1 MILVTGA
8 TGMFGGRVAHGL
20 LEAGQPVRAMV
31 RDPAKASELESA
43 GAELAVA
50 DMDKPETLPPAL
62 EGVDRVFLVSPMDD
76 RIEARET
83 AVTAAARDAGVDLV
97 VKLYGAVKHHG
108 DALDALHRASI
119 DALRTSGLRWA
130 LVSPNSV
137 METSLL
143 SWAEPIKQ
151 TGSIFGSA
159 GDGKVGL
166 IAADDAAA
174 SAVAVLAGEP
184 DNERNYEVTGPEAL
198 SSPEMAAAL
207 SKALG
212 KTITY
217 NDMSD
222 DDLRDLL
229 VKYAGMTPEQADI
242 GVILHYQAWRRGDA
256 ALVTNTVE
264 ELTGRKPVSID
275 EWLAR
280 NVGAFR

>member
-8 TGMFGGRVAHGL
+8 TGMFGGRIARGL
-20 LEAGQPVRAMV
+20 LDANQPVRALV
-31 RDPAKASELESA
+31 RDPAKAADLKDG

-50 DMDKPETLPPAL
+50 DMDRPETLAPAL
-62 EGVDRVFLVSPMDD
+62 EGIDRVFLVSPMDEQ
-76 RIEARET
+76 IEARET
-83 AVTAAARDAGVDLV
+83 AVTAAAKDAGVDLV

-108 DALDALHRASI
+108 DALDAQHRASI
-119 DALRTSGLRWA
+119 DALKASGLQWA
-130 LVSPNSV
+130 LLSPNSV

-151 TGSIFGSA
+151 MSAVFGSA

-174 SAVAVLAGEP
+174 SGVALLAGEV
-184 DNERNYEVTGPEAL
+184 ERGRNYEVTGPEAVT
-198 SSPEMAAAL
+198 SAQMAQAL
-207 SKALG
+207 SKAVG
-212 KTITY
+212 KTIAY

-229 VKYAGMTPEQADI
+229 VKYAGMTPEQADL

-256 ALVTNTVE
+256 ELVTGTVK
-264 ELTGRKPVSID
+264 ELTGHDPMTL
-275 EWLAR
+275 EAWCAA
-280 NVGAFR
+280 NAAAFQ

>member
-8 TGMFGGRVAHGL
+8 TGMFGGRVVRGL
-20 LEAGQPVRAMV
+20 LEAGQPVRALV
-31 RDPAKASELESA
+31 RDPAKAAELESA

-50 DMDKPETLPPAL
+50 DMDKAETLPSAL
-62 EGVDRVFLVSPMDD
+62 EGVERVFLVSPMDD
-76 RIEARET
+76 RIQARET
-83 AVTAAARDAGVDLV
+83 AVTAAAKDAGVDFV

-119 DALRTSGLRWA
+119 EALRSSGMRWA

-151 TGSIFGSA
+151 TGAIFGSA

-174 SAVAVLAGEP
+174 SAVAVLFGDPEC
-184 DNERNYEVTGPEAL
+184 ERNYEVTGPEAL
-198 SSPEMAAAL
+198 TSADMAAAL
-207 SKALG
+207 SRALG

-256 ALVTNTVE
+256 DLVTNTVE
-264 ELTGRKPVSID
+264 ELTGRKPMSID
-275 EWLAR
+275 AWLP
-280 NVGAFR
+280 GHIDAFR